1 MSSSASEL
9 QDIRIAR
16 TAHSEAAPSW
26 ASLAAELEPELKS
39 ATGLSRRM
47 SSADLNTLE
56 ISSAKAMASI
66 SLQCCRSEAGLE
78 GLRQRALLLL
88 GQLQASA
95 IEGRLNGVAAA
106 AEARST
112 ALQQALTGAAAAA
125 EAHSSAALLCRSP
138 SQR

>member
-1 MSSSASEL
+1 
-9 QDIRIAR
+9 
-16 TAHSEAAPSW
+16 
-26 ASLAAELEPELKS
+26 
-39 ATGLSRRM
+39 M
-47 SSADLNTLE
+47 SSAELNLLE

-78 GLRQRALLLL
+78 GLRQRALVLL

-95 IEGRLNGVAAA
+95 MEGRLRVVAAA

-112 ALQQALTGAAAAA
+112 ALLQALAGAAAAA
-125 EAHSSAALLCRSP
+125 VVLQWRAVLLCRCI